1 MVCRPYVLKGID
13 TMEHFL
19 SYLLVWSS
27 IFSIGSA
34 GVTSFLYLLGYIR
47 GHFTEEFTN
56 TLNRWGVV
64 TASSCAV
71 FLCSG
76 VLKLIFYGN
85 INV

>member
-1 MVCRPYVLKGID
+1 M
-13 TMEHFL
+13 MEHFL

-34 GVTSFLYLLGYIR
+34 GITSCLYVVGSIR